1 MGPSTW
7 QSFMESVAFVHHYKM
22 TFSFA
27 RICPS
32 SGRLYY
38 DSYSYGLSGKRTS
51 STSSTIFTSLTSFQG
66 LQVLQDTGFT
76 SCTRFTCFTIAS
88 LG

>member
-1 MGPSTW
+1 MGPSTS

-32 SGRLYY
+32 SERLYY

-51 STSSTIFTSLTSFQG
+51 SSSRTNWRWFFFATTKPVG
-66 LQVLQDTGFT
+66 
-76 SCTRFTCFTIAS
+76 TRHCFAGVVMGWPLWTVK
-88 LG
+88 